1 MGTSKSTEKNE
12 VQQFL
17 AEMNLEKYY
26 QKFSAD
32 GWTTMEVLKHI
43 TEKDLVESIGM
54 KRGFALQVLI
64 KINKMQP
71 QKAEQEHNMES
82 KIESGLTNT
91 INEITIARTEQLEI
105 LKSKS
110 SDKFILRNAITQGIT
125 RLSVQREMIIGL
137 FDKHMFSHSKFCVVY
152 FSRIAAGVGDI
163 KEEEDET
170 ADDIEGIPLGK
181 AITGLL
187 HSKSMVMAPRLFQ
200 FELFI
205 NENKENILSIT
216 GPEKLPG

>member
-125 RLSVQREMIIGL
+125 RLSVQREMIIG
-137 FDKHMFSHSKFCVVY
+137 
-152 FSRIAAGVGDI
+152 
-163 KEEEDET
+163 
-170 ADDIEGIPLGK
+170 IPLGK